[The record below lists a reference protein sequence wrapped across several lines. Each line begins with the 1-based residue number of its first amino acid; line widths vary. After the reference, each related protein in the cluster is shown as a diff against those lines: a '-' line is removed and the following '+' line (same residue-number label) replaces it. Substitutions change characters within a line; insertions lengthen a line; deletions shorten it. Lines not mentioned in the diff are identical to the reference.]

1 MRELS
6 NTEYHA
12 HPALSASGL
21 KALAQSPAHYQASR
35 QYREETPA
43 MRLGTAFHKAVLEPE
58 RFATEYAAADF
69 NRRTRDGRDRA
80 TEAVA
85 AGTILLPREDYDT
98 VQRMRDA
105 ILAHRTAAEL
115 LQVRDGVAESSWF
128 ATVDGVECKCRPDW
142 LLPGDGI
149 IVDLKSTLNANPK
162 EFGRTVFNFGYHL
175 QACHYLRVLQA
186 ADVRAERFV
195 FVACEKAAPF
205 GVSVH
210 ILDDAAMELGYTQH
224 NRLLDLYR
232 HCLAV
237 NEWPCYGDEIFVTSL
252 PAWAYRTTEEI

>member
-1 MRELS
+1 MRDIS

-43 MRLGTAFHKAVLEPE
+43 MRLGSAFHCAVLEPE
-58 RFATEYAAADF
+58 RFDTEYASADF
-69 NRRTRDGRDRA
+69 DRRTKSGKARAAELEASKTLLLSRDDFDA
-80 TEAVA
+80 
-85 AGTILLPREDYDT
+85 

-105 ILAHRTAAEL
+105 IFAHRTASEL
-115 LQVRDGVAESSWF
+115 LQTRGGVAESSWF

-142 LLPGDGI
+142 LLMGDSI

-162 EFGRTVFNFGYHL
+162 DFGRTVFNFGYHL

-186 ADVRAERFV
+186 AEVRAERFV

-237 NEWPCYGDEIFVTSL
+237 NEWPGYGDEIFVTSL